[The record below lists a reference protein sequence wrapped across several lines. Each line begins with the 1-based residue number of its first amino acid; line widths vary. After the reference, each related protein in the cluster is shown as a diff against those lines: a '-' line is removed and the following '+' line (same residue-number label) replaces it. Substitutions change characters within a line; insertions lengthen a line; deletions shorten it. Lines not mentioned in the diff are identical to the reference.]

1 MNIPD
6 IVFTAAGYKKNYE
19 AHLKTL
25 EAFAEHTK
33 DAGIMPKLQA
43 RLLRNARY
51 ILSLLAYY
59 KNFTDM
65 ALSYSRHAKVSPDA
79 TVAPIALLSID
90 DFAAA
95 SKEWEE
101 RDEHDDD
108 E

>member
-1 MNIPD
+1 
-6 IVFTAAGYKKNYE
+6 
-19 AHLKTL
+19 L

-51 ILSLLAYY
+51 IIPLLAY

-65 ALSYSRHAKVSPDA
+65 ALSSSRHAKVSPDA

-101 RDEHDDD
+101 RDEQDDS

>member
-1 MNIPD
+1 
-6 IVFTAAGYKKNYE
+6 
-19 AHLKTL
+19 L

-33 DAGIMPKLQA
+33 DAEIMPRLQA

-51 ILSLLAYY
+51 VIPLFVYRS
-59 KNFTDM
+59 FTDV
-65 ALSYSRHAKVSPDA
+65 ALSSSRHAKVSPNTTA
-79 TVAPIALLSID
+79 APIALLSID

-101 RDEHDDD
+101 RDEQEED